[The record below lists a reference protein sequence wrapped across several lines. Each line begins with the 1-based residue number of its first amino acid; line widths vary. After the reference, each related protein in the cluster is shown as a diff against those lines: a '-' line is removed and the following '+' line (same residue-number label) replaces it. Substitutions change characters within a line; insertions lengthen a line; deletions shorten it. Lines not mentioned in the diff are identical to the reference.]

1 MHSNVFDCVN
11 CTLPTLLD
19 TIVLPSAGLEQLV
32 ILNVLYIQKKCE
44 VYWPE
49 NADEAFIPAP
59 GSPLTIKYKSML
71 PFAEF
76 VIRKMV
82 ATHVSTSPKFI
93 A

>member
-1 MHSNVFDCVN
+1 MKHF
-11 CTLPTLLD
+11 T
-19 TIVLPSAGLEQLV
+19 
-32 ILNVLYIQKKCE
+32 QKKCE

-76 VIRKMV
+76 VIRKMIV
-82 ATHVSTSPKFI
+82 THVSAIIHTVYSATSHIPSG
-93 A
+93 